1 MRLPTRARAWIIIS
15 RFSQRKLSPLL
26 AKDKGQINDALNYQY
41 IYNDKSVIHGLI
53 GLWSLL
59 MNRLRDSLGLFFL
72 DREEEALWKGMV
84 SAICMFYIR
93 KTISFRFQFFSQ
105 RGFKWFPRYD
115 TMQML
120 SVILCSN
127 NFRNC
132 ILFRLN
138 HVWIWSMGI
147 EPEIGIDCESYI
159 DWWYV
164 GWQKKE
170 LEI

>member
-59 MNRLRDSLGLFFL
+59 MNRLRDSLGLFFWTERRKL
-72 DREEEALWKGMV
+72 SGKEWFLWY
-84 SAICMFYIR
+84 AFYIR

-132 ILFRLN
+132 IFRLN

>member
-59 MNRLRDSLGLFFL
+59 MNRLRDSLGLFFWTERRKL
-72 DREEEALWKGMV
+72 SGKEWFLRYA
-84 SAICMFYIR
+84 FYIR

-132 ILFRLN
+132 IFRLN